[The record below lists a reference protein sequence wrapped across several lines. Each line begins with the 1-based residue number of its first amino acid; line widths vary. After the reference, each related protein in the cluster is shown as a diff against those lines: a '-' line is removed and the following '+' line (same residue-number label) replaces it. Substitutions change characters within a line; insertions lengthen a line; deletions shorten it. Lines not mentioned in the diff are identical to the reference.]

1 MFINTI
7 IQPLINSTCMD
18 SMQVFYIKN
27 KTAQYTNFSPS
38 PFIFDTTK
46 NKEIILFRLF
56 FLIFTGTRTAKT
68 TQKAHLDIFFFAF
81 AEKIIETNLIHK

>member
-7 IQPLINSTCMD
+7 IQPLIDSTCMD

-27 KTAQYTNFSPS
+27 KTAQCTNFSPS

-46 NKEIILFRLF
+46 NKEIILFRFIF
-56 FLIFTGTRTAKT
+56 FIFTGTRTAKT
-68 TQKAHLDIFFFAF
+68 SQKAHLDIFFFCF
-81 AEKIIETNLIHK
+81 CGKNYRN